1 MNEAYILMKRE
12 VENKIADIL
21 KEYIA
26 TIDSMGGA
34 VNAIE
39 QGYMQKEIAAA
50 SYRYQ
55 TQIESGDKII
65 VGVNKF
71 TSNDEINPPSF
82 KIDDAIR
89 KVQIDKINQIK
100 SERDNE
106 KVAQLLAQLKQ
117 DTKDGTNVM
126 PRIIDAVEQYAT
138 LGEIA
143 DVFRNE
149 FGEYRA

>member
-1 MNEAYILMKRE
+1 
-12 VENKIADIL
+12 
-21 KEYIA
+21 
-26 TIDSMGGA
+26 
-34 VNAIE
+34 
-39 QGYMQKEIAAA
+39 MQKEIAAA

-117 DTKDGTNVM
+117 DAKDETNVM